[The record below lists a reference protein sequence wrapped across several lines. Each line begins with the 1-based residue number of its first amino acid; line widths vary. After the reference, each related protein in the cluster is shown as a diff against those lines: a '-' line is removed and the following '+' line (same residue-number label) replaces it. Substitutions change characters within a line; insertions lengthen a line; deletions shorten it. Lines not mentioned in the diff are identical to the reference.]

1 MSRFTVIVNQAPF
14 DQQGNYT
21 ALRFCRAIIE
31 SKHSLASVFFYQSGV
46 NTANNFLSGHS
57 DEFNSLE
64 QWKLLHSLHNV
75 PLLVCVSA
83 ANRRGVISQE
93 DAVETDSTH
102 FNLAYP
108 FTASGLGE
116 LTELMTASDRVVQF

>member
-14 DQQGNYT
+14 EKQSNYT

-31 SKHSLASVFFYQSGV
+31 SEHCLTSVFFYQAAV
-46 NTANNFLSGHS
+46 NSANAFLMGHS
-57 DEFNSLE
+57 DEISLSAE
-64 QWKLLHSLHNV
+64 WQQLSNDYSV

-93 DAVETDSTH
+93 DAVEADSAQ
-102 FNLAYP
+102 FNLHP
-108 FTASGLGE
+108 SFIASGLGE
-116 LTELMTASDRVVQF
+116 LAELMAGSDRVVQF